1 MKHCALLFLA
11 TVLSA
16 GAGEPALKVAVYD
29 NEFVGV
35 RVSQLPED
43 FAQQF
48 RAVQPTNHLAGVIL
62 DLRFT
67 LATGAVFAPFVPAQK
82 MPVVVLVNSQT
93 QPAVWAWA
101 ASLRAAG
108 AGILIGSPNP
118 AVPIAPD
125 ITVATRLEDEQK
137 FQQNPFAE
145 IAANQVAYLSNTNSL
160 LPFIDHTSEAELVRQ
175 RVKDGEED
183 GTSTPRADA
192 PKVIRDPALARAVD
206 WLKALAILKPVHG

>member
-1 MKHCALLFLA
+1 
-11 TVLSA
+11 
-16 GAGEPALKVAVYD
+16 
-29 NEFVGV
+29 
-35 RVSQLPED
+35 
-43 FAQQF
+43 
-48 RAVQPTNHLAGVIL
+48 
-62 DLRFT
+62 
-67 LATGAVFAPFVPAQK
+67 
-82 MPVVVLVNSQT
+82 
-93 QPAVWAWA
+93 
-101 ASLRAAG
+101 
-108 AGILIGSPNP
+108 
-118 AVPIAPD
+118 
-125 ITVATRLEDEQK
+125 VATRLEDEQK